1 MASKPSPDSLIHCA
15 VCGEDYSA
23 TYRRCP
29 FCGAKNG
36 PPPASAPAG
45 RGRGDEDDGYVFDGQ
60 DLFDDEPEDD
70 YRLAARPKGGKRLA
84 EKPGGRF
91 DLSAAPINWPRLI
104 TFLCSLIIIIAALII
119 VFTVIYPQ
127 LRGPKEPPAADSNP
141 PTSPSEPVAPPSLP
155 VAPTVP
161 IPANSDPV
169 VPPSQ
174 PVEPN
179 TGTLASITL
188 NRSDFTMRPES
199 PDNVFKLVPTF
210 SPADWAGTV
219 TWTSSDETLAKV
231 ADDGTVTY
239 VAQNI
244 TSVRRVVITA
254 SAGGLE
260 AQCIVF
266 IAGPKNP
273 DTPPANPNPVAT
285 DPPAVTTTPPSG
297 NVTVGRPGVIVNAD
311 GGLRVRSGPGTS
323 NEIVASLLNGNA
335 ITVVSDAGNGWY
347 QISFSGS
354 GGAAMTGY
362 IMGEYISTN

>member
-70 YRLAARPKGGKRLA
+70 YRLAVRPKGGKRLA

-141 PTSPSEPVAPPSLP
+141 PTTPHEPGAPPAQPRAPPRPNPAHNPPRRFQPALLP
-155 VAPTVP
+155 QRTGGAPVP
-161 IPANSDPV
+161 ARRAHRSHPGEQRPRGPA
-169 VPPSQ
+169 Q
-174 PVEPN
+174 P
-179 TGTLASITL
+179 
-188 NRSDFTMRPES
+188 
-199 PDNVFKLVPTF
+199 
-210 SPADWAGTV
+210 
-219 TWTSSDETLAKV
+219 
-231 ADDGTVTY
+231 
-239 VAQNI
+239 
-244 TSVRRVVITA
+244 
-254 SAGGLE
+254 AGG
-260 AQCIVF
+260 AQHGHSCQHYAEPERLHHAARV
-266 IAGPKNP
+266 AGQC
-273 DTPPANPNPVAT
+273 
-285 DPPAVTTTPPSG
+285 
-297 NVTVGRPGVIVNAD
+297 
-311 GGLRVRSGPGTS
+311 L
-323 NEIVASLLNGNA
+323 
-335 ITVVSDAGNGWY
+335 
-347 QISFSGS
+347 
-354 GGAAMTGY
+354 
-362 IMGEYISTN
+362 